1 HIDAKIISMGWNY
14 LLDDGTINP
23 DDPPF
28 ANPQSMTE
36 AIKDYCRRTNQRV
49 PETAADFMRVI
60 FRSLALRYKEVL
72 GWLRELAPNEINTLH
87 VIGGGCQ
94 NAHLM
99 QLTADAI
106 GIPVVAGPSES
117 TALGNILVQLRADGK
132 VKDLAE
138 MRQVAVNSTETK
150 TYLPR

>member
-1 HIDAKIISMGWNY
+1 
-14 LLDDGTINP
+14 
-23 DDPPF
+23 
-28 ANPQSMTE
+28 MTE
-36 AIKDYCRRTNQRV
+36 AIKEYCSKTGQRV

-60 FRSLALRYKEVL
+60 FRSLANRYKEVL
-72 GWLRELAPNEINTLH
+72 EWLRKLAPNDINTLH

-117 TALGNILVQLRADGK
+117 TALGNVLVQLRADGK
-132 VKDLAE
+132 VSDITE
-138 MRQVAVNSTETK
+138 MRRVAVNSTETK
-150 TYLPR
+150 TYEPHKA

>member
-1 HIDAKIISMGWNY
+1 
-14 LLDDGTINP
+14 
-23 DDPPF
+23 
-28 ANPQSMTE
+28 
-36 AIKDYCRRTNQRV
+36 
-49 PETAADFMRVI
+49 
-60 FRSLALRYKEVL
+60 
-72 GWLRELAPNEINTLH
+72 
-87 VIGGGCQ
+87 
-94 NAHLM
+94 HLM